1 MTLLAFRNISKVE
14 FLFLNSEE
22 KISKIFAFRNL
33 VQFFLYLQLFHIFCG
48 VSSKGMA
55 HGAGETGQVIK
66 SLSILYVFAGL
77 SHDLLLG
84 LCGMCSSI
92 LFLSDV
98 APCLPSRRHLLRDPL
113 GGCLFSGSFNGPG
126 HQHPHLCARACSQKF
141 PPRHSS
147 RAPHG

>member
-1 MTLLAFRNISKVE
+1 MVCHPSTDMTFNSRRKNIWKTM
-14 FLFLNSEE
+14 LFGTLSNFFYIYNS
-22 KISKIFAFRNL
+22 FAFL
-33 VQFFLYLQLFHIFCG
+33 PVFTT
-48 VSSKGMA
+48 GMA
-55 HGAGETGQVIK
+55 HRSRRDGEVIK
-66 SLSILYVFAGL
+66 RLSILYVFAGL